1 MTQTQKN
8 YTDQDFEIASRLVD
22 EHNQKVG
29 ESKIIFVI
37 DLTGAKRCYFT
48 LYRFNSGP
56 CSPHVNPY
64 IYLRNLSLDLVEAAK
79 KVATGAGLPILLY
92 SDENRLPERFDADQI
107 SFGKYKGQTL
117 SEVYEKDPGYIVWLA
132 KNHEPDTKRGQ
143 KFSEMVY
150 GLRDLYFQTLSEKHR
165 ETSTSVWV
173 GEIKDRLDLTLTV
186 LYKKIIPE
194 SNPKYL
200 SQDINGNLFEFWS
213 ALSLEKDSQIRVRG
227 TVTKHIEN
235 LSRKIT
241 RINRVALVDTK

>member
-1 MTQTQKN
+1 
-8 YTDQDFEIASRLVD
+8 
-22 EHNQKVG
+22 
-29 ESKIIFVI
+29 
-37 DLTGAKRCYFT
+37 
-48 LYRFNSGP
+48 
-56 CSPHVNPY
+56 
-64 IYLRNLSLDLVEAAK
+64 
-79 KVATGAGLPILLY
+79 
-92 SDENRLPERFDADQI
+92 
-107 SFGKYKGQTL
+107 
-117 SEVYEKDPGYIVWLA
+117 
-132 KNHEPDTKRGQ
+132 
-143 KFSEMVY
+143 MVY